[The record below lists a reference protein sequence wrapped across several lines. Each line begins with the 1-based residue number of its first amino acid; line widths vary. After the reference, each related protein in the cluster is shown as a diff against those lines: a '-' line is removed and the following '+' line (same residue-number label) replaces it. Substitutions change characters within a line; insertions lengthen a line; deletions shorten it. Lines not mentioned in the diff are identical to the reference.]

1 MSDIQFLALLRN
13 RLADAPPPA
22 DVDWAEMVRIADR
35 HELLFFLEKYADNMP
50 PQLADSL
57 EQRWVSLM
65 AQHLAQ
71 MQAVEDMQAAL
82 EKAGVDYLF
91 FKGTVTKKRYPDP
104 MLRTM
109 GDIDVLYRPNQQTA
123 FRAVMEAMGYG
134 DFQAGRKNDTYWK
147 RPLVCVEAHR
157 RLIGADSRYAEYC
170 DGVWERAKPVPGLSH
185 GFEMAVEDEF
195 LFNVIHLAKHLSEG
209 GAGVRFILDVFI
221 YHHLP
226 MDESYVQ
233 RVLEALGLTR
243 FYTVICQL
251 ADHWFAGKDC
261 AESVEKLGEFM
272 LQSRVFGSARIDA
285 ALQIQQG
292 RLRYI
297 WKTCFPGY
305 REMCSMYPWLGG
317 KAALLPVAW
326 GMRGVTLLFRRGR
339 VAGVMRTVCSGDKQA
354 GQELQEMYRAC
365 GLE

>member
-1 MSDIQFLALLRN
+1 MSDNQFLALLRN
-13 RLADAPPPA
+13 RLADAPPPTG
-22 DVDWAEMVRIADR
+22 VDWAEMVSIADR
-35 HELLFFLEKYADNMP
+35 HELLFFLEKYSEDMP
-50 PQLADSL
+50 AQLADSL
-57 EQRWVSLM
+57 EQKWVSLM

-71 MQAVEDMQAAL
+71 MQAVEDMQTAL
-82 EKAGVDYLF
+82 EKAGVDHLF
-91 FKGTVTKKRYPDP
+91 FKGTVTKKRYADP

-109 GDIDVLYRPNQQTA
+109 GDIDVLYRPSQQTA

-157 RLIGADSRYAEYC
+157 RLIGADSRYAGYC

-185 GFEMAVEDEF
+185 GYEMAVEDEF
-195 LFNVIHLAKHLSEG
+195 LFNLIHLAKHLSEG

-226 MDESYVQ
+226 MDEAY
-233 RVLEALGLTR
+233 LERMLEELNLTR
-243 FYTVICQL
+243 FHTVICEL
-251 ADHWFAGKDC
+251 ADHWFAGGEC
-261 AESVEKLGEFM
+261 SEPARKLGAFI
-272 LQSRVFGSARIDA
+272 LQSRVFGSVRVDA

-292 RLRYI
+292 RLAYI
-297 WKTCFPGY
+297 WRTCFPGY
-305 REMCSMYPWLGG
+305 REMCSMYSWLGG
-317 KAALLPVAW
+317 KPLLLPVAW

-339 VAGVMRTVCSGDKQA
+339 AAGVFRTVCSGNKQA
-354 GQELQEMYRAC
+354 GRELQALYRSC